1 MNKTKTKESK
11 MKTSPK
17 KLTLG
22 LCEGRHDIDIP
33 MDGYIYH
40 DIKDPMDFDEL
51 KNVAFEALWRYGHS
65 DVELTLYVTGLTP
78 ALIAVLNECG
88 ALEIDV
94 TLMHYDKV
102 TGAYKPQKVWA
113 KKPWL

>member
-22 LCEGRHDIDIP
+22 LCEGRHDIP
-33 MDGYIYH
+33 VDGYIYH

-51 KNVAFEALWRYGHS
+51 SNIAFESLS
-65 DVELTLYVTGLTP
+65 
-78 ALIAVLNECG
+78 
-88 ALEIDV
+88 
-94 TLMHYDKV
+94 
-102 TGAYKPQKVWA
+102 
-113 KKPWL
+113 

>member
-1 MNKTKTKESK
+1 MEK
-11 MKTSPK
+11 SPK

-22 LCEGRHDIDIP
+22 LCEGRHDIP
-33 MDGYIYH
+33 VNGYIFGE
-40 DIKDPMDFDEL
+40 IKDPMDFKEL
-51 KNVAFEALWRYGHS
+51 SRIAFESLWQYGHS
-65 DVELTLYVTGLTP
+65 DCELTLYVTGLTP

-94 TLMHYDKV
+94 TLMHYDKA
-102 TGAYKPQKVWA
+102 TGAYKPQKVYA

>member
-1 MNKTKTKESK
+1 

-22 LCEGRHDIDIP
+22 LCEGRHDIP
-33 MDGYIYH
+33 VDGYIYH

-51 KNVAFEALWRYGHS
+51 KNVAFESLWRYGHS

-78 ALIAVLNECG
+78 ALISVLNQCG
-88 ALEIDV
+88 VLEIDV
-94 TLMHYDKV
+94 TLMHFDKSS
-102 TGAYKPQKVWA
+102 GAYKPQKVYA
-113 KKPWL
+113 KKLPWL